1 MESFLTLV
9 IAVGGI
15 ATGIGAIWAALVA
28 RRQAQVTE
36 RSLAEQQQ
44 SLAEQRQFLKEQ
56 NEIARRQSQ
65 LTEKSVAQTER
76 SLAEQNE
83 RLRLNLALDLLTR
96 MADRFESPHFRTRRR
111 AAAKSLLDSAMV
123 DDRIVVV
130 EHLSRAT
137 YDVLDFFEEMGH
149 LQRIEALEAGSVR
162 NNFSSYARAY
172 WLLCKPSIEKMR
184 EEWQDP
190 GLYEE
195 VEYLYRLMT
204 DMDRERGI
212 EPPTQAQLREM
223 LGQEA
228 LLDEDPS
235 TTLE

>member
-28 RRQAQVTE
+28 RRQ
-36 RSLAEQQQ
+36 LDD
-44 SLAEQRQFLKEQ
+44 QRQFLKEQ
-56 NEIARRQSQ
+56 IELARRQTQ
-65 LTEKSVAQTER
+65 LTEQ

-96 MADRFESPHFRTRRR
+96 LQDRFQSPQFRTIRSEAAKFLLDNVIVEDRIIVVEYLNNATWVVVDFFVEVGYLHR
-111 AAAKSLLDSAMV
+111 MGALQAAAVRSN
-123 DDRIVVV
+123 
-130 EHLSRAT
+130 LSW
-137 YDVLDFFEEMGH
+137 F
-149 LQRIEALEAGSVR
+149 
-162 NNFSSYARAY
+162 ARAY
-172 WLLCKPSIEKMR
+172 WLVCKPTLEKLR

-190 GLYEE
+190 ALSEQF
-195 VEYLYRLMT
+195 EYFYRLMA
-204 DMDRERGI
+204 DMERERGI